1 MKWRKFLPLIAGA
14 ALILGACGNKSKAS
28 ATSEKA
34 DGGAISVV
42 TREEGSGTRGAFIE
56 LFGLEEKNAAGEK
69 IDHTSTKAEVTN
81 STSVML
87 TTVAGNKNALGYV
100 SLGSLTKQ
108 VKAVKID
115 GVLPTVE
122 TVKDGSYTISRPFNI
137 VQKKTDNPVAQ
148 EFVAFILS
156 KEGQAVVEKN
166 GYISK
171 GADKN
176 FMSVVPAGKITVAG
190 SSSIT
195 PVMEKLK
202 EAYLEI
208 NAKATIDIQQSDSS
222 TGVSATQDGVAD
234 IGMVSRELKDTEK
247 GLQATVIA
255 LDGIAV
261 IVNPDQ
267 AKAALTKDD
276 VKAIYSGDTTD
287 WGNIK

>member
-1 MKWRKFLPLIAGA
+1 
-14 ALILGACGNKSKAS
+14 
-28 ATSEKA
+28 
-34 DGGAISVV
+34 
-42 TREEGSGTRGAFIE
+42 
-56 LFGLEEKNAAGEK
+56 
-69 IDHTSTKAEVTN
+69 
-81 STSVML
+81 
-87 TTVAGNKNALGYV
+87 
-100 SLGSLTKQ
+100 
-108 VKAVKID
+108 
-115 GVLPTVE
+115 
-122 TVKDGSYTISRPFNI
+122 
-137 VQKKTDNPVAQ
+137 
-148 EFVAFILS
+148 
-156 KEGQAVVEKN
+156 
-166 GYISK
+166 
-171 GADKN
+171 
-176 FMSVVPAGKITVAG
+176 
-190 SSSIT
+190 
-195 PVMEKLK
+195 MEKLK